1 MTLDDS
7 ILGLRLRVIRRA
19 QAAGVSVVGRE
30 VGISRTVFYRWRK
43 RLERYGPRRPASAP
57 PPRPAG
63 PAGAAGTRGRAADRE
78 RRAQCRDLGLW
89 ADCRRPGAPLDT
101 AGGAEHRA
109 AGVAPGGLGDASRPA
124 HGARAPGGA
133 HGRAVD
139 RAHPPAALAGAPR
152 PHAPRRDFLWFMS
165 SDLFLTLPQLL
176 ARHRRQ
182 VVLLVVRH
190 LALPHDEDDL

>member
-78 RRAQCRDLGLW
+78 RRAQCRDLGCGRIA
-89 ADCRRPGAPLDT
+89 ADLA
-101 AGGAEHRA
+101 HRWTLR
-109 AGVAPGGLGDASRPA
+109 VAPSTVQTYWPATSVCAASGEPLAPAPPPTCPRGAAWWALGQVIRQRLQYYWSPS
-124 HGARAPGGA
+124 HQ
-133 HGRAVD
+133 
-139 RAHPPAALAGAPR
+139 L
-152 PHAPRRDFLWFMS
+152 S
-165 SDLFLTLPQLL
+165 SP
-176 ARHRRQ
+176 
-182 VVLLVVRH
+182 
-190 LALPHDEDDL
+190 